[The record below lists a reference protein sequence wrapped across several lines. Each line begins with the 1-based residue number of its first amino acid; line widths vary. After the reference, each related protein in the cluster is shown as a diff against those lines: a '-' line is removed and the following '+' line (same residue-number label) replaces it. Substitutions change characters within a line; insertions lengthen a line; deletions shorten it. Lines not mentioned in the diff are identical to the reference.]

1 MRFAATILTLLAL
14 ATTSIASDGYVLGN
28 GGFYWYGG
36 KPYTRSLESGGYYYR
51 SGCCT
56 YYAPAKYAY
65 YPVVEAEDFWEILA
79 KGVANKQEKELR
91 VKALEALG
99 YSAPSSYQ
107 RLDIYGQVPVAFNP
121 KYAEPLD
128 VNAAIQSYILAVK
141 ASSVAS
147 SEALVGAQSIMATA
161 AEESSRQQKFILTV
175 KALEALY
182 QRPLATVVQEVRPD
196 VRVQG
201 GKHPAVLKDG
211 SCLSCHSGPEAKG
224 KFDMSDWLSLSA
236 EDKVRIAGAI
246 ATGAMPPPDAVK
258 AGKAKAVAKERAREV
273 FE

>member
-1 MRFAATILTLLAL
+1 MRLIATIIVTLVL
-14 ATTSIASDGYVLGN
+14 ATTSIAAEWVQRGSHFFKN
-28 GGFYWYGG
+28 GIGQPHVRSVVTAGGWYQNGC
-36 KPYTRSLESGGYYYR
+36 YR
-51 SGCCT
+51 S
-56 YYAPAKYAY
+56 YS
-65 YPVVEAEDFWEILA
+65 YPVYDYTPLVEAEDFWEILA

-99 YSAPSSYQ
+99 YVAPSSYQ

-128 VNAAIQSYILAVK
+128 VNAAIQSYMLAVK

-182 QRPLATVVQEVRPD
+182 QRPLATVVQEVRPQ
-196 VRVQG
+196 VQVLG
-201 GKHPAVLKDG
+201 GRHPAVLKDG

-246 ATGAMPPPDAVK
+246 ATGAMPPPEAVK
-258 AGKAKAVAKERAREV
+258 AGKAKAVDKARAREV